1 MSAAAKAMIELF
13 GLADCERWRFFAVK
27 GAAGD
32 KIGAGLL
39 EGDMTINRIDY
50 IHTIEQIM
58 NKRLRNHLPEA
69 IQVQSASSINKLQF
83 LWFILERIRSAAQYQ
98 PDILVLISAE
108 TFAISARPAS
118 LGFSM
123 PITLLISCIPAA
135 LVSEIASVIRL
146 SISESLNACGI

>member
-1 MSAAAKAMIELF
+1 MSAATKTMVELF
-13 GLADCERWRFFAVK
+13 GLTDCERWRFFAVK
-27 GAAGD
+27 RTAGD
-32 KIGAGLL
+32 KIGAGFL
-39 EGDMTINRIDY
+39 ERNMTINRIND
-50 IHTIEQIM
+50 IHAIEQVM

-69 IQVQSASSINKLQF
+69 IQLQPASSINKLRY
-83 LWFILERIRSAAQYQ
+83 LWFILERICSAAKYQ
-98 PDILVLISAE
+98 LDILFLISAE

-123 PITLLISCIPAA
+123 PITLPISCMPAA

>member
-1 MSAAAKAMIELF
+1 MSTTAKAVVELF
-13 GLADCERWRFFAVK
+13 GLADCERRSFFAVK

-32 KIGAGLL
+32 KIGTSLL
-39 EGDMTINRIDY
+39 EWNMTINRIDY
-50 IHTIEQIM
+50 IHAIEQIM

-69 IQVQSASSINKLQF
+69 IQLQPASSINKLRY
-83 LWFILERIRSAAQYQ
+83 LWFILERICSAAKYQ
-98 PDILVLISAE
+98 LDILFLISAE

-123 PITLLISCIPAA
+123 PITLPISCMPAA